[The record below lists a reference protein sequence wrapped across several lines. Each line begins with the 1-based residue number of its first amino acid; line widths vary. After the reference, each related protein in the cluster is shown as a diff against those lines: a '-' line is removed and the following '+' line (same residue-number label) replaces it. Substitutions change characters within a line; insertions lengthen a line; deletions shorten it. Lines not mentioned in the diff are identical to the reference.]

1 MRPKQ
6 LYILVNNIIY
16 DSINKWEDMYSTV
29 LKILKVSAHVYL
41 LYKVCANATFQ
52 TDMCSIL

>member
-41 LYKVCANATFQ
+41 LYKVRVNATFQ

>member
-41 LYKVCANATFQ
+41 LYKVCVNATFQ